1 MNKTTQT
8 VVALTLALTLGACT
22 TMTDTQRNAGLGAL
36 GGAVGGAAIGKVTGS
51 DKVGRDAAIGA
62 GLGALGGYIWTQRME
77 AQRQAMNQA
86 VAGTGVAVSR
96 TGDNQLKLEIPSDIS
111 FDVGR
116 ADIKPEMRPVL
127 TRFAETLK
135 DNPATTVKI
144 VGHTDSAGN
153 DSVNDPLSLSRA
165 MSARD
170 FLTDRGVAASRV
182 AVAGRGS
189 REPIASNAT
198 EAGRAHNRR
207 IEILVGEPGA

>member
-1 MNKTTQT
+1 MNKTSQS
-8 VVALTLALTLGACT
+8 VVAALVALTLGACT
-22 TMTDTQRNAGLGAL
+22 TVTDTQRNAGIGAL
-36 GGAVGGAAIGKVTGS
+36 GGAVGGAVIGKATGS

-86 VAGTGVAVSR
+86 VAGTGVEVSR

-135 DNPATTVKI
+135 ENPATTVKI
-144 VGHTDSAGN
+144 VGHTDSSGN

-165 MSARD
+165 LSARD
-170 FLTDRGVAASRV
+170 FLTDRGVAFARIG
-182 AVAGRGS
+182 VAGRGS

-198 EAGRAHNRR
+198 EAGRAKNRR
-207 IEILVGEPGA
+207 IEIFVGEPGA

>member
-1 MNKTTQT
+1 MNKTSQS
-8 VVALTLALTLGACT
+8 VVAALVALTLGACT
-22 TMTDTQRNAGLGAL
+22 TVTDTQRNAGIGAL
-36 GGAVGGAAIGKVTGS
+36 GGAVGGAVIGKATGS

-86 VAGTGVAVSR
+86 VAGTGVEVSR

-135 DNPATTVKI
+135 ENPATTVKI
-144 VGHTDSAGN
+144 VGHTDSSGN

-165 MSARD
+165 LSARD
-170 FLTDRGVAASRV
+170 FLTDRGVPV
-182 AVAGRGS
+182 ARIGVAGRGS

-198 EAGRAHNRR
+198 EAGRAKNRR
-207 IEILVGEPGA
+207 IEIFVGEPGA